1 MLEEAVLRT
10 PPATYFQQIL
20 RRFGDSAA
28 TRAAILEGTGVSE
41 NEIDRAP
48 VEITAAQQFRQ
59 FDNMNLL
66 FGEGWPLSAPE
77 LWRPSAHGALGVA
90 VTSAP
95 DVGAAMYIMAKYI
108 TAHAPNQRL
117 KLIRARGTVTLRH
130 DFPVTVPESLEKIMA
145 EAMLL
150 GVSSMLALLLGRAQQ
165 DVRFDYLW
173 PEPAY
178 GEKLKEALGGEVR
191 WGAAANAVVVP
202 TRLLAMRSPLAN
214 AALCQHA
221 VELLEQAAAAA
232 AGPDGLKTR
241 VQRLLATSDRGRL
254 PSSFV
259 ARSLGLSQRTFA
271 RRLADAG
278 ASYRDLV
285 DAELKARA
293 SRWLE
298 AGMFS
303 KAEIGERLGF
313 ADATGFSRACRRWFR
328 AGA

>member
-1 MLEEAVLRT
+1 MLEPAVLKT
-10 PPATYFQQIL
+10 PPATYFQQIV
-20 RRFGDSAA
+20 RRFGDTSAM
-28 TRAAILEGTGVSE
+28 RAAILEGTGVSE
-41 NEIDRAP
+41 EEIDRAP
-48 VEITAAQQFRQ
+48 VEITPGQQFRQ

-95 DVGAAMYIMAKYI
+95 DVGAALYILAKYI

-117 KLIRARGTVTLRH
+117 KLIRTRGTISLRH
-130 DFPVTVPESLEKIMA
+130 DFPVALPESLEKVMA
-145 EAMLL
+145 EALLL
-150 GVSSMLALLLGRAQQ
+150 GVSSMLGLLLGHAQQ
-165 DVRFDYLW
+165 DLRFDYRW
-173 PEPAY
+173 PEPPY
-178 GEKLKEALGGEVR
+178 GGNLEAALGGRVR

-202 TRLLAMRSPLAN
+202 TDLMAMRSPLAN
-214 AALCQHA
+214 AALNQHA
-221 VELLEQAAAAA
+221 VELLEQAAAAN
-232 AGPDGLKTR
+232 AGPDSLRAR
-241 VQRLLATSDRGRL
+241 VQRLLATSDHGRL

-271 RRLADAG
+271 RRLADTG

-298 AGMFS
+298 AGLFS

-328 AGA
+328 GGA

>member
-10 PPATYFQQIL
+10 SPATYFQQIV

-41 NEIDRAP
+41 EEIDGTP
-48 VEITAAQQFRQ
+48 VAITAAQQFRQ

-66 FGEGWPLSAPE
+66 FGEGWPLNAPE

-95 DVGAAMYIMAKYI
+95 DVGAAIFITAKYI

-117 KLIRARGTVTLRH
+117 TLSRARGTVTLRH
-130 DFPVTVPESLEKIMA
+130 DFPITVPESHAKIMA

-150 GVSSMLALLLGRAQQ
+150 GVSSMLALLVGRAQQ
-165 DVRFDYLW
+165 EVSFDYLW
-173 PEPAY
+173 PEPPY
-178 GEKLKEALGGEVR
+178 GDKLKEALGGEVR

-214 AALCQHA
+214 AALSRHA
-221 VELLEQAAAAA
+221 VELLEQAAAAT
-232 AGPDGLKTR
+232 GPGGLKTR
-241 VQRLLATSDRGRL
+241 VQRLLATSDHGRL

-259 ARSLGLSQRTFA
+259 ARSLGMSQRTFA
-271 RRLADAG
+271 RRLTVAG
-278 ASYRDLV
+278 ASYRGLV
-285 DAELKARA
+285 DAELKSRA

-298 AGMFS
+298 TGVFS

-328 AGA
+328 TKA